1 MTDLLDRMGRK
12 GAMTA
17 HGCRATFRTWAQEQT
32 NFPREI
38 AEMALGHVVGTEVER
53 AYARLGPAR
62 QALGDHGRFG
72 RDSPRHARSPA
83 RSSRSTGAPK
93 VRPDE
98 IPMWVPTA
106 VAKLAT
112 ASLERFEHQ
121 RANTNAPEPEKSDR

>member
-53 AYARLGPAR
+53 AYARSDLLAKR
-62 QALGDHGRFG
+62 SAIMDAWAKFCAT
-72 RDSPRHARSPA
+72 PRPQSGKVVPINRSA
-83 RSSRSTGAPK
+83 
-93 VRPDE
+93 
-98 IPMWVPTA
+98 
-106 VAKLAT
+106 
-112 ASLERFEHQ
+112 
-121 RANTNAPEPEKSDR
+121 